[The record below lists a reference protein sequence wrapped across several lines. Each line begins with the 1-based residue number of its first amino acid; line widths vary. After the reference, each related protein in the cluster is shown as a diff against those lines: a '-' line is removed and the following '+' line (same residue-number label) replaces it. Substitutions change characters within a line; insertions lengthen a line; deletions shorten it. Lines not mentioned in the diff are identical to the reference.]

1 MYTGKQKAKIL
12 LGLLGDGA
20 QRVLS
25 LLSPESAAIL
35 TRDVDE
41 SPELEPKALQ
51 DFIKTTF
58 QAIEHA
64 ENEPFSDSESDFSL
78 DSLDDTSVSSG
89 SSFLDEPLG
98 ADSGDDTP
106 SFLDL
111 DEPEKPKE
119 VQKEVKVDTFP
130 SDIRK
135 PQEIADL
142 LGEQKPQIVAFF
154 LSKLTDENLKTQI
167 DACLPEKIAAQV
179 RAAQIDII
187 PLSDLVFKKLYE
199 KIVKKSEAA

>member
-1 MYTGKQKAKIL
+1 MYSGKQKAKIL

-25 LLSPESAAIL
+25 LLSPDSAAIL
-35 TRDVDE
+35 TSDVDE
-41 SPELEPKALQ
+41 SPELEQKALQ

-58 QAIEHA
+58 EAIEQA
-64 ENEPFSDSESDFSL
+64 ENEPFSDSGSDFSL
-78 DSLDDTSVSSG
+78 DSLDDTSVTSG

-98 ADSGDDTP
+98 SDSSETP

-119 VQKEVKVDTFP
+119 VQEVKVDNLP
-130 SDIRK
+130 SDFRK

-154 LSKLTDENLKTQI
+154 LSKLTDENLKSQI
-167 DACLPEKIAAQV
+167 DACLPEKVAAQV
-179 RAAQIDII
+179 RAAQIDNI

-199 KIVKKSEAA
+199 KIVKKSESA